1 MRYYQPYGEADP
13 NAPYKDRNTGAGSAG
28 SKVPA
33 KAIEH
38 PQREIMTVIESA
50 GLTPDEGS
58 VSQLNEA
65 IDLKIDQAL
74 GSGAN
79 PLNDLLA
86 ILRARNPIFPTIN
99 SVGNTFNLSQPSAG
113 VVRIPAG
120 ISITHRGCFNET
132 TTEQD
137 FTTVANKTY
146 HLRKRWTGGSPGW
159 ALVDVLE
166 TGYNPSALPEA
177 DPAFDTTFDDMISHR
192 VVTDPSNVPTIT
204 ALANRDRLFASFAK
218 TSFEQQGG
226 GTWSGLPT
234 LTAPIN
240 WARTPRQLSVP
251 ACSVDTTV
259 QNKAMVSHQATA
271 TRYAL
276 AAHAFGYIL
285 ASGWA
290 TPYVSGAITVHLE
303 A

>member
-1 MRYYQPYGEADP
+1 MKYVSPYGEADP
-13 NAPYKDRNTGAGSAG
+13 NASYKDKLTGAVQSGSR
-28 SKVPA
+28 VPG
-33 KAIEH
+33 KAVEY
-38 PQREIMTVIESA
+38 PQREIVTVIESA
-50 GLTPDEGS
+50 GLIPDGGS

-99 SVGNTFNLSQPSAG
+99 TVSNTFNLSTPSSG

-120 ISITHRGCFNET
+120 ISITHRGCFNDT

-137 FTTVANKTY
+137 FSTVANKTY

-159 ALVDVLE
+159 ALVDVSDP
-166 TGYNPSALPEA
+166 TYNPSALAETDA
-177 DPAFDTTFDDMISHR
+177 AFDTALDDMISHK
-192 VVTDPSNVPTIT
+192 VVTDAGNVATIT
-204 ALANRDRLFASFAK
+204 ALANRDRLFATFAK

-226 GTWSGLPT
+226 GTWAGLPT
-234 LTAPIN
+234 LSGVVN
-240 WARTPRQLSVP
+240 WARTPKQVSVP
-251 ACSVDTTV
+251 VCSVDTTV
-259 QNKAMVSHQATA
+259 QNKALVSHQATA

-276 AAHAFGYIL
+276 VAHAYGYIL
-285 ASGWA
+285 TSGWA